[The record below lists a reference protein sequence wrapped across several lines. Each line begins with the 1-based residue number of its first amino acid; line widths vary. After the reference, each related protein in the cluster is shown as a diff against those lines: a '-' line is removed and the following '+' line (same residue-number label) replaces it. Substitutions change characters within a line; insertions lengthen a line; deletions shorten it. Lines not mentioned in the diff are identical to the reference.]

1 MHAVYTVSTQT
12 PVFVR
17 EDTIR
22 KYFSQSS
29 FFLLVIGGK
38 IEHGVRVRFQ
48 FFLHRSDKGIRRAFS
63 NSWLIVRP
71 ADVDT
76 HTGRSKLCSHGIN
89 PRLKPVCGDKQMIVF
104 GWIEPLPGED
114 IGLACECSHIGRIQD
129 TICIAVCQDLIV
141 GQIVTGRLL
150 VKQFP
155 RICHG
160 VDAGDL
166 KLFHR
171 LKQRFK
177 RTVKLCV
184 TIPEDFE
191 LVMAFTC
198 QFPAGINHPHSIA

>member
-1 MHAVYTVSTQT
+1 
-12 PVFVR
+12 
-17 EDTIR
+17 
-22 KYFSQSS
+22 
-29 FFLLVIGGK
+29 
-38 IEHGVRVRFQ
+38 
-48 FFLHRSDKGIRRAFS
+48 
-63 NSWLIVRP
+63 
-71 ADVDT
+71 
-76 HTGRSKLCSHGIN
+76 
-89 PRLKPVCGDKQMIVF
+89 MIVF

-114 IGLACECSHIGRIQD
+114 IGLACECSHIGWIQD

-141 GQIVTGRLL
+141 GQIVAGRLL

>member
-1 MHAVYTVSTQT
+1 MC
-12 PVFVR
+12 
-17 EDTIR
+17 IR
-22 KYFSQSS
+22 D
-29 FFLLVIGGK
+29 
-38 IEHGVRVRFQ
+38 R
-48 FFLHRSDKGIRRAFS
+48 
-63 NSWLIVRP
+63 
-71 ADVDT
+71 
-76 HTGRSKLCSHGIN
+76 
-89 PRLKPVCGDKQMIVF
+89 
-104 GWIEPLPGED
+104 D
-114 IGLACECSHIGRIQD
+114 IGLACECSHIGWIQD

-141 GQIVTGRLL
+141 GQIVAGRLL

-191 LVMAFTC
+191 LVMACLLYTSYDKKDIGRLVNVFFMLC
-198 QFPAGINHPHSIA
+198 VRPAAYRLGLFSCNHFWNLMHICSNIRE